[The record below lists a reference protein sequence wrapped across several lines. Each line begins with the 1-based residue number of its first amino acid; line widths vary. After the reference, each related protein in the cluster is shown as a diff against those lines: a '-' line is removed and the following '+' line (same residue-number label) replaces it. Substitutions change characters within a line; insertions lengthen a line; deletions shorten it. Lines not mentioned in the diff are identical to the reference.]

1 MQPHPCLGWKLIP
14 SPGPGS
20 SGTPQFCQVAGPAP
34 CPNARPLQKKQ
45 RSQACQQATDEL
57 KQCLAVFEAAPDI
70 PESVA
75 IYVCEVD
82 PEEVG
87 RLAACTGALVMEIPK
102 KIGEGKCLYDY
113 YQACK

>member
-1 MQPHPCLGWKLIP
+1 MLPEFVGDHKPR
-14 SPGPGS
+14 
-20 SGTPQFCQVAGPAP
+20 
-34 CPNARPLQKKQ
+34 PNARPLQKEQK
-45 RSQACQQATDEL
+45 SQACQQATDEL
-57 KQCLAVFEAAPDI
+57 KQCFAVFEAAPDI

-102 KIGEGKCLYDY
+102 KIGECKCLYDY

>member
-1 MQPHPCLGWKLIP
+1 L
-14 SPGPGS
+14 S
-20 SGTPQFCQVAGPAP
+20 SERSKDWARAGPP
-34 CPNARPLQKKQ
+34 LRPRPNARPLQKEQK
-45 RSQACQQATDEL
+45 SQACQQATDEL
-57 KQCLAVFEAAPDI
+57 KQCLAVFEAAPGI

-82 PEEVG
+82 PEDVG

-102 KIGEGKCLYDY
+102 KIGECKCLYDY